1 MNKKEEGFATI
12 FVIFLSIILIFL
24 TTSLIILLS
33 ILYTK
38 NQAQNSAENLALNA
52 VFNNSCEILDNKIL
66 NNAEVISC
74 EIFPDY
80 IEVKSFKKFNQS
92 QLNILSKLGIYTEGI
107 IAKARA
113 N

>member
-1 MNKKEEGFATI
+1 MNKKEDGFATI

-24 TTSLIILLS
+24 TTSLIIFLS

-52 VFNNSCEILDNKIL
+52 VFTNSCEILDNKIL

-74 EIFPDY
+74 ERFPNY
-80 IEVKSFKKFNQS
+80 IEVKSFKKFSES

-113 N
+113 S